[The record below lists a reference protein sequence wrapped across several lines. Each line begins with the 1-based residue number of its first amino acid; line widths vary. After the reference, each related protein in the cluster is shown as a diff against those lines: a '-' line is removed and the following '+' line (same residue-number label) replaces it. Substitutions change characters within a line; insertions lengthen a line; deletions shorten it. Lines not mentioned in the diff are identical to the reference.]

1 MTTVNLHIDTSF
13 LPQHGQTKFKVEVYV
28 HPDEGLMRDAI
39 LYEEIIFAQQP
50 HEDMNLNLWATSI
63 VRGLA
68 ARMEETFIYV
78 DQRPQAILMKD
89 TIEPK

>member
-1 MTTVNLHIDTSF
+1 MTTVNLHVDTSF
-13 LPQHGQTKFKVEVYV
+13 HPTGGHTTFKVEVYV
-28 HPDEGLMRDAI
+28 HPDDGPMRSAYI
-39 LYEEIIFAQQP
+39 YEETIFAQQP